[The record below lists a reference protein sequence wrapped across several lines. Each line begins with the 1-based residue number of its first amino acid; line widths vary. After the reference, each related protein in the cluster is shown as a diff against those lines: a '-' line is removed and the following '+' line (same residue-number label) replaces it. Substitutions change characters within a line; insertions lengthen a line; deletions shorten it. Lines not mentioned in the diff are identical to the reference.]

1 LLWLLDFIFVYI
13 LLLPPPPPM
22 LLLLLPPPAARGR
35 DANPLAHVL
44 QAIGEP
50 LECVQYNTWN
60 VLVPEGQFL
69 TRVGWAQQAI
79 ASSWLASLSCQLASF
94 RL

>member
-1 LLWLLDFIFVYI
+1 MCACCAPCRTPAPTTATVAAAATAAAAAA
-13 LLLPPPPPM
+13 
-22 LLLLLPPPAARGR
+22 AARGK

-69 TRVGWAQQAI
+69 TRVRKRAGS
-79 ASSWLASLSCQLASF
+79 ASTAVNLLHYVALH
-94 RL
+94 